1 MEIQTYIVDAFTD
14 KPFKGNPAG
23 VCLLH
28 KSINVELMQ
37 SIAAELNISVTAFL
51 LKTNKNNY
59 SIRYFTPTIELDFC
73 GHATLASSKIILES
87 LNNVYFTTYKGL
99 SLNATRENEYIK
111 MKFPLY
117 ETIEYIPSQELYDSF
132 GIKSTVST
140 RLAIELNMLI
150 IEIKDKQT
158 LLNIKPN
165 YQKAIKSSNTIKE
178 VVITTRSED
187 KEYDFYSRTFCPWN
201 GINEDPVTGASHS
214 VLAKYWSDILNK
226 KEMSAFQVSTRG
238 GFLKLLI
245 TSDKE
250 VEVRSKARIVFEGK
264 FIL

>member
-1 MEIQTYIVDAFTD
+1 MKIQTYIVDAFTD

-23 VCLLH
+23 VCLLD

-51 LKTNKNNY
+51 IKTKKNNY
-59 SIRYFTPTIELDFC
+59 SVRYFTPIVEIDFC

-87 LNNVYFTTYKGL
+87 LNNVCFTTYKGL
-99 SLNATRENEYIK
+99 KLNANRENEYIK

-117 ETIEYIPSQELYDSF
+117 DTIEYNPSQELYDSF
-132 GIKSTVST
+132 GIERPVST
-140 RLAIELNMLI
+140 RFAKELNMLI
-150 IEIKDKQT
+150 IEIKDKRS

-165 YQKAIKSSNTIKE
+165 YQKAIKSTNTIKE

-187 KEYDFYSRTFCPWN
+187 EAYDFYSRTFCPWN
-201 GINEDPVTGASHS
+201 GINEDSVTGASHS

-226 KEMSAFQVSTRG
+226 KEMSAFQLSSRG
-238 GFLKLLI
+238 GFLKLLV
-245 TSDKE
+245 TNDKE
-250 VEVRSKARIVFEGK
+250 LEVRSNARIIFEGK